1 MVHGCLIWEWVPTIQ
16 ECQQPIINLCR
27 DLVLQVNSNRDYLRI
42 TCLECLTR
50 GWTIGQA
57 IKNCSVIQIK
67 GKCYPFLFYNQ
78 NLQVDQNRNLG
89 TVYVEKIARN
99 LRPRFKFG
107 SKMHFQMPLS
117 NSKVDQKYVRWEQKL
132 IHLLFGRGS

>member
-1 MVHGCLIWEWVPTIQ
+1 MVHGCPIWELVPTTR

-107 SKMHFQMPLS
+107 SKMHFQMSIS
-117 NSKVDQKYVRWEQKL
+117 NNKVDQKYIR
-132 IHLLFGRGS
+132 